1 MGLFSGDST
10 SSNTNNNYDQR
21 QVSTTTTDSHNT
33 DLSDNRISNWADSS
47 TKTSNTSTSWDLSDN
62 STKTT
67 NSSAS
72 YDLSDRSTKTTNT
85 DLSDRSTKNTTT
97 NADLSDH
104 SVDNSWSIV
113 TDGGAIGSMAGVSAL
128 AVSGANAQALGAYA
142 YADHIF
148 DGAMTFANSTVGMA
162 SDAFSQAAL
171 MSRDTLTQA
180 QSIYQGASQS
190 INAANMAAMNAQQ
203 KATDQIASAYADAK
217 GTTASQKQIVMGVL
231 AVAGLFV
238 LSTMYRKG

>member
-21 QVSTTTTDSHNT
+21 QVYTTTSDNHAT

-47 TKTSNTSTSWDLSDN
+47 TNTSNTSTAWDLSDN

-67 NSSAS
+67 TSA

-85 DLSDRSTKNTTT
+85 DLSDRSTKSTTT

-128 AVSGANAQALGAYA
+128 AVSGANAASLGAYA

-148 DGAMTFANSTVGMA
+148 DGAMTFANSTVGRA

-217 GTTASQKQIVMGVL
+217 GTTASQKQIVMAVL

-238 LSTMYRKG
+238 FSTMYRKG